1 MAARQVV
8 CESEQEVLF
17 LEQALAMYREMSSR
31 AQAAPDGQVLNTAEK
46 IAIQRGRDLTRK
58 AIESVTTAAAQEAEK
73 KGRRAEPAPAPAR
86 GTTGAAARGKS

>member
-8 CESEQEVLF
+8 CANEREVLF

-31 AQAAPDGQVLNTAEK
+31 AHAAPDGEVLNTAER

-58 AIESVTTAAAQEAEK
+58 AIESVTTAEAQEGEK
-73 KGRRAEPAPAPAR
+73 KGHRAEPVPVPAR
-86 GTTGAAARGKS
+86 GTTAAAARGKS